1 MKRIPFL
8 NIIRHRENHGF
19 LNFLIDN
26 VVIKIALAYITGL
39 VVGYMLMAFFPEFA
53 YSLSNNKAGLYL
65 ISVLIVFI
73 DYLLYYT
80 LSEEL
85 FNGITIA
92 KLITGT
98 KAINEI
104 GRELSLK
111 ETFLRSACGLIS
123 FEPLSGLAT
132 PWHDSV
138 TNTIVIK
145 TR

>member
-1 MKRIPFL
+1 
-8 NIIRHRENHGF
+8 
-19 LNFLIDN
+19 
-26 VVIKIALAYITGL
+26 
-39 VVGYMLMAFFPEFA
+39 
-53 YSLSNNKAGLYL
+53 
-65 ISVLIVFI
+65 
-73 DYLLYYT
+73 LYYT